1 MSKKLQTNYLRQL
14 QEQTLI
20 NCLQAGGIIYI
31 QYKNK
36 LKESKN
42 NDNNSRNSN
51 FNNNDRCKLV
61 SINQSE

>member
-1 MSKKLQTNYLRQL
+1 MCKKLQTNWLREL

-36 LKESKN
+36 LKERKKN
-42 NDNNSRNSN
+42 ERTTKRSQS
-51 FNNNDRCKLV
+51 LIEV
-61 SINQSE
+61 NQ